1 MAQLMQIIWKESEW
15 HDHYHPKWQKLEYS
29 DDKEGVSHWIS
40 QPGKDFSKPLKKWG
54 IAHASNVQLS
64 FRDEPMDVMGGDAE
78 SASCE
83 SAKTNLSR
91 PTTPPVLGRTES
103 ELRAR
108 VDELTDALRETEKAK
123 EEAVA
128 KALAKKHNEIEETTI
143 RLNKSEYGA
152 LRKEIELIRDFII
165 TSSRIPESPVPMDS
179 SQKIADNS
187 SEDGTLPLAD
197 DSGYRDYS
205 GCLFKFRIPSSGII
219 RDGIVIEMNEFR
231 EYVCQVMV
239 VPMRTSDDMVLPREE
254 RVLRKLVRPS
264 KLSKCVVP
272 FDKLE
277 GRWVHRILSSGKK
290 KMGRV
295 KKYLGPRTGPDTRT
309 DQYTKEE
316 VTEHMYRVVYPRYE
330 YEDPKTGEMREEEQT
345 EEHLNS
351 FQVAEWLEVEEEGR
365 GEGRKRSTRES
376 NQKKASSL
384 TK

>member
-40 QPGKDFSKPLKKWG
+40 QPGKDISKPLKKWG

-152 LRKEIELIRDFII
+152 LRK
-165 TSSRIPESPVPMDS
+165 
-179 SQKIADNS
+179 
-187 SEDGTLPLAD
+187 
-197 DSGYRDYS
+197 
-205 GCLFKFRIPSSGII
+205 
-219 RDGIVIEMNEFR
+219 
-231 EYVCQVMV
+231 
-239 VPMRTSDDMVLPREE
+239 
-254 RVLRKLVRPS
+254 
-264 KLSKCVVP
+264 
-272 FDKLE
+272 
-277 GRWVHRILSSGKK
+277 
-290 KMGRV
+290 
-295 KKYLGPRTGPDTRT
+295 
-309 DQYTKEE
+309 
-316 VTEHMYRVVYPRYE
+316 
-330 YEDPKTGEMREEEQT
+330 
-345 EEHLNS
+345 
-351 FQVAEWLEVEEEGR
+351 
-365 GEGRKRSTRES
+365 
-376 NQKKASSL
+376 
-384 TK
+384 